1 MIERTPEDLL
11 KTVYLCINRVS
22 LSSRSPVADC
32 ADKRW
37 LPSLQLAPE
46 YESIELGIGESLLM
60 KAIGESCGRTLAQV
74 KAEYK
79 KIGDLGEVAFNSRTR
94 QKTLFKTKPLTV
106 KGVFDELKKVAKT
119 SGKDVRRLRPFLR
132 LQRWGADLIGPDVRE
147 NRVKGARSA

>member
-1 MIERTPEDLL
+1 MHQQGE
-11 KTVYLCINRVS
+11 C

-119 SGKDVRRLRPFLR
+119 SGKDVRRMRLFLR
-132 LQRWGADLIGPDVRE
+132 LRGWGADQFGSDTRA
-147 NRVKGARSA
+147 NRVKCARSA

>member
-1 MIERTPEDLL
+1 MHQQGACVQPS
-11 KTVYLCINRVS
+11 S
-22 LSSRSPVADC
+22 LTRQLTSP
-32 ADKRW
+32 
-37 LPSLQLAPE
+37 LSQLAPE

-94 QKTLFKTKPLTV
+94 QKTLFKSKPLTV

-119 SGKDVRRLRPFLR
+119 SGKDVRPVEPRLACPPIR
-132 LQRWGADLIGPDVRE
+132 
-147 NRVKGARSA
+147 RSS

>member
-1 MIERTPEDLL
+1 
-11 KTVYLCINRVS
+11 
-22 LSSRSPVADC
+22 
-32 ADKRW
+32 
-37 LPSLQLAPE
+37 
-46 YESIELGIGESLLM
+46 M

-119 SGKDVRRLRPFLR
+119 SGKDVRRMRPFLR
-132 LQRWGADLIGPDVRE
+132 LRGWGADSFGSDTRA
-147 NRVKGARSA
+147 NRAKGARSA